1 MIDVDSIGI
10 ALFNQVS
17 TALFSGY
24 TVEFGG
30 AMRYDLGICPWV
42 GVYADDMEI
51 IPMRMGSNQPWTA
64 TLTLQLVVQHGSM
77 VSAQVASTNLLN
89 AMKPVMA
96 AVNSDH
102 SIGGTV
108 NNMIGFSTSA
118 LERRPEE
125 NAIWFLSNIITIT
138 TEVDG

>member
-10 ALFNQVS
+10 ALFNQVA
-17 TALFSGY
+17 TALSSGY

-30 AMRYDLGICPWV
+30 AMRYDLAICPWV

-64 TLTLQLVVQHGSM
+64 TLALQLVVQHGSM
-77 VSAQVASTNLLN
+77 ASAQVASTNLLN

-108 NNMIGFSTSA
+108 NNMISFSTTA
-118 LERRPEE
+118 LERHDE
-125 NAIWFLSNIITIT
+125 NGTWFLTNIITIT